1 MSQVATT
8 AIGDIPLVLI
18 AEELGGH
25 HRDDWELVADELVTR
40 MVRSLFDGA
49 TRLTD
54 ATLAA
59 LRRFNVRPWVTAEI
73 GSVVATTS
81 GARWDIQKV
90 SDRSPSKQ
98 SDKSK
103 TSQRNLARA
112 LRGLVGQ
119 TRV

>member
-8 AIGDIPLVLI
+8 AIGDIPLVPI

-25 HRDDWELVADELVTR
+25 HRDDWELVVDELVTR

-59 LRRFNVRPWVTAEI
+59 H
-73 GSVVATTS
+73 VVV
-81 GARWDIQKV
+81 KV
-90 SDRSPSKQ
+90 
-98 SDKSK
+98 
-103 TSQRNLARA
+103 
-112 LRGLVGQ
+112 VGN
-119 TRV
+119 